1 MPAFINLQQFYL
13 EKALVDRALEL
24 ENLDL
29 RWSNRLVGAG
39 APQ

>member
-29 RWSNRLVGAG
+29 RWRNRVVGA
-39 APQ
+39 